1 MAPSAMLGVMTIPKL
16 WARVRGL
23 WHRTPTPTPA
33 QVIAQQVIEPLR
45 GWSQSI
51 LGRLAAGDTPEP
63 TKLVMPELLK
73 GVRGTIYAT
82 KEEAKAAGVTLCLD
96 AGIEEELAKD
106 SAGNTP
112 AAWGF
117 NAVAA
122 SPGLTYLG
130 APYLAELAQISEYR
144 IPAESLST
152 EMTRTWGHL
161 VSKSSDPKADDK
173 IKDITADIEKFNLR
187 DLFRQ
192 AALKTEWFGRGH
204 LYISVEGQDD
214 DRNRQLPL
222 EELKVGALQGFTCI
236 EPYWLTPYSWN
247 STHPERPDFYKPQS
261 WYVLGRKTHASRLL
275 TFIFREVPDLLKP
288 AYDFGG
294 ISITQLMLPYVQRWL
309 RTAKSVNDLINI
321 FSIVTLATDLQT
333 LLQVPADDEKG
344 LLARLQGFTQA
355 RDNKGAMLVN
365 KDTEELKIQNVP
377 LSGLDKLQA
386 QSQEHMATP
395 GRMPLIKFFG
405 IVPAGLGSGKAEG
418 EFQAWFDY
426 VHALQELGYRPNL
439 KVALD
444 YIQMNRYGKVDDD
457 LVWEWNS
464 LWEPT
469 PKEEAEIRK
478 ADSERDGAYLD
489 RQVITQDEVRDKL
502 RNDPESGY
510 NGLQGKAPDPEIETE
525 AALGE
530 EGKENDAA
538 RTEAAAQ
545 ANHGRAKELA
555 AAAPK
560 KPGSK

>member
-1 MAPSAMLGVMTIPKL
+1 MKLAKIFARIAGMFRRAPAP
-16 WARVRGL
+16 
-23 WHRTPTPTPA
+23 PTA
-33 QVIAQQVIEPLR
+33 SQVIAQQVIEPLK
-45 GWSQSI
+45 GWSKTL
-51 LGRLAAGDTPEP
+51 LGRLEADSHGVQREP
-63 TKLVMPELLK
+63 TKLIMPELMK
-73 GVRGTIYAT
+73 GVRGKIYKT
-82 KEEAKAAGVTLCLD
+82 KEEAKAAGIDLMVMD
-96 AGIEEELAKD
+96 GGYEEQLAAED
-106 SAGNTP
+106 NTP
-112 AAWGF
+112 SAWGF

-152 EMTRTWGHL
+152 EMTRTWGKL
-161 VSKSSDPKADDK
+161 VSKSNDPKAQDK
-173 IKDITADIEKFNLR
+173 IKDLTADIEKFKLR

-204 LYISVEGQDD
+204 LYISVKGQDD
-214 DRNRQLPL
+214 DRNRQIPL
-222 EELKVGALQGFTCI
+222 TELGKDDLLGFACI

-261 WYVLGRKTHASRLL
+261 WYVLGRKTHASRIL

-294 ISITQLMLPYVQRWL
+294 ISITQLMMPYVQRWL

-321 FSIVTLATDLQT
+321 FSVVTLATDLNA
-333 LLQVPADDEKG
+333 LLAEETDSPKG
-344 LLARLQGFTQA
+344 LLARLQGFVQA

-365 KDTEELKIQNVP
+365 KDTEELSIQNVP

-418 EFQAWFDY
+418 EFQAWYDY
-426 VHALQELGYRPNL
+426 VHALQELGFMPNL
-439 KVALD
+439 KVALN

-457 LVWEWNS
+457 LTWEWES

-478 ADSERDGAYLD
+478 ADAERDGAYLD
-489 RQVITQDEVRDKL
+489 RQVVSQDEVRDKL
-502 RNDPESGY
+502 RTEPGSGY
-510 NGLQGKAPDPEIETE
+510 NGLQGKAPDPMLEQE
-525 AALGE
+525 AAVGE
-530 EGKENDAA
+530 EGKENDAV

-555 AAAPK
+555 AAKP
-560 KPGSK
+560 KPGGKK

>member
-1 MAPSAMLGVMTIPKL
+1 MTISKIL
-16 WARVRGL
+16 ARVAGIFR
-23 WHRTPTPTPA
+23 RKPVPPTA
-33 QVIAQQVIEPLR
+33 SQVIAQQVIEPLK
-45 GWSQSI
+45 GWSKSL
-51 LGRLAAGDTPEP
+51 LGRLEADSHGVQREP
-63 TKLVMPELLK
+63 TKLKLPEIMK
-73 GVRGTIYAT
+73 GVRGKIHKT
-82 KEEAKAAGVTLCLD
+82 KEEAVAAGIVLAMD
-96 AGIEEELAKD
+96 SGYEEQLAAED
-106 SAGNTP
+106 NTP

-152 EMTRTWGHL
+152 EMTRTWGKL
-161 VSKSSDPKADDK
+161 VSKSNDPKAADK
-173 IKDITADIEKFNLR
+173 IKDLTADIEKFKLR

-214 DRNRQLPL
+214 DRNRQVPL
-222 EELKVGALQGFTCI
+222 TEVGKGKLLGFACI

-261 WYVLGRKTHASRLL
+261 WYVLGRKTHSTRIL

-294 ISITQLMLPYVQRWL
+294 ISITQLMMPYVTRWL

-321 FSIVTLATDLQT
+321 FSVVTLATDLNA
-333 LLQVPADDEKG
+333 LLAEETDSPKG
-344 LLARLQGFTQA
+344 LLARLQGFIQA

-365 KDTEELKIQNVP
+365 KDTEELQIQNVP

-418 EFQAWFDY
+418 EFQSWYDY
-426 VHALQELGYRPNL
+426 VHALQELGYMPNL
-439 KVALD
+439 KIALD

-457 LVWEWNS
+457 LTWEWNS

-469 PKEEAEIRK
+469 PKEEADIRK
-478 ADSERDGAYLD
+478 ADAERDGAYLD
-489 RQVITQDEVRDKL
+489 RQVVTQDEVRDKL

-510 NGLQGKAPDPEIETE
+510 NGLQGKAPDPMIEQEHQLGQEGAE
-525 AALGE
+525 A
-530 EGKENDAA
+530 DAD
-538 RTEAAAQ
+538 RQEQSAQ
-545 ANHGRAKELA
+545 AGHERAKELA
-555 AAAPK
+555 AAKPAPGGK
-560 KPGSK
+560 K

>member
-1 MAPSAMLGVMTIPKL
+1 MKLAKIFARIAGMFRRAPAP
-16 WARVRGL
+16 
-23 WHRTPTPTPA
+23 PTA
-33 QVIAQQVIEPLR
+33 SQVIAQQVIEPLK
-45 GWSQSI
+45 GWSKTL
-51 LGRLAAGDTPEP
+51 LGRLEADSHGVQREP
-63 TKLVMPELLK
+63 TKLVMPELLT
-73 GVRGTIYAT
+73 GVRGKIYKT
-82 KEEAKAAGVTLCLD
+82 KEEATAAGVTLAMD
-96 AGIEEELAKD
+96 SGYEEQLAAED
-106 SAGNTP
+106 NTP

-117 NAVAA
+117 GAVAA

-130 APYLAELAQISEYR
+130 APFLAELAQISEYR

-152 EMTRTWGHL
+152 EMTRTWGKL
-161 VSKSSDPKADDK
+161 VSKSNDPKAQDK
-173 IKDITADIEKFNLR
+173 IKDLTADIEKFKLR

-214 DRNRQLPL
+214 DRTRQVPL
-222 EELKVGALQGFTCI
+222 TEVGKGKLLGFACI

-294 ISITQLMLPYVQRWL
+294 ISITQLMMPYVTRWL

-321 FSIVTLATDLQT
+321 FSVVTLATDLNT
-333 LLQVPADDEKG
+333 LLAEETDSPKG
-344 LLARLQGFTQA
+344 LLARLQGFIQA

-418 EFQAWFDY
+418 EFQAWYDY
-426 VHALQELGYRPNL
+426 VHALQELGFMPNL

-457 LVWEWNS
+457 LTWEWES

-478 ADSERDGAYLD
+478 ADAERDGAYLD
-489 RQVITQDEVRDKL
+489 RQVVTQDEVRDKL
-502 RNDPESGY
+502 RTEPGSGY
-510 NGLQGKAPDPEIETE
+510 NGLRGKAPDPMIEQEHQLGQEGAE
-525 AALGE
+525 A
-530 EGKENDAA
+530 DAD
-538 RTEAAAQ
+538 RQEQSAQ
-545 ANHGRAKELA
+545 AGHQRAKELA
-555 AAAPK
+555 AAKPAAGGK
-560 KPGSK
+560 K